1 MAQEWNL
8 KTRGTACTACQ
19 AVFADGQEYFT
30 RLVFHEHD
38 YVRGDFCSKCWS
50 EAATR
55 EPGYSSWKGLF
66 RAPPAEPD
74 RRIRKETAESLL
86 RERLEKDDPAQRN
99 VIYILAVMLERQR
112 VLVERGVRTEPD
124 GRRVVV
130 YEHRKTGES
139 LTLTDPQL
147 KLSELEPLQ
156 REIMALLTGGGGA
169 PGGGET
175 PAK

>member
-8 KTRGTACTACQ
+8 KARGTACTACQ
-19 AVFADGQEYFT
+19 AAFAGGQEYYT
-30 RLVFHEHD
+30 RLVFQEHD
-38 YVRGDFCSKCWS
+38 YARGDFCLKCWT
-50 EAATR
+50 EAVAR
-55 EPGYSSWKGLF
+55 DPGYSSWKGVF

-99 VIYILAVMLERQR
+99 VVYILAVMLERQR
-112 VLVERGVRTEPD
+112 VLVERDVRTEPD

-139 LTLTDPQL
+139 LAITDPQL

-156 REIMALLTGGGGA
+156 REIMALLTGG
-169 PGGGET
+169 T
-175 PAK
+175 PA